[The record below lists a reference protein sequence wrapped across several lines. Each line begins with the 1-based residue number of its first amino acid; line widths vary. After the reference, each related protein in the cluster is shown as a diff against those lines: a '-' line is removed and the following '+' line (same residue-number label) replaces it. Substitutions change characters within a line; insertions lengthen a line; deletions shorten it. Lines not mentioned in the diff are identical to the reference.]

1 MENPPVPGP
10 ADVESS
16 AAIIGRTSASAEPV
30 GSQPLD
36 ASQPKIADGGSA
48 TDTAAPAS
56 GPPPAS
62 SSAGRGPVGRGPV
75 GPAPGLRAQLGAT
88 RGAFVRLVSA
98 HIALARAE
106 LADIMSEVQH
116 VAILAGIAIG
126 ALIVAGF
133 LVPIGLSLFV
143 GETLFGSIGWG
154 VLHGPL
160 LLADL
165 AVVTILVALGVGGGR
180 VGVDFVLAA
189 LFGLI
194 VGLILGLDLTNRAWT
209 GVGEAIAPNLGSDIR
224 PAVVASALLAI
235 VFAVL
240 GLIGGGRSGGMAGA
254 LGGGILGAILG
265 ALLGLLTA
273 IAVGPRVGA
282 AIGVTAWLLAWPVTM
297 GIGVARRG
305 IDTDALKA
313 RFWPDETIK
322 TTKETIEWVRARTP
336 LGPRS

>member
-10 ADVESS
+10 ADVGSS
-16 AAIIGRTSASAEPV
+16 AAIIGRTYASAEPV

-36 ASQPKIADGGSA
+36 ASKPKSADGGSA
-48 TDTAAPAS
+48 TDTAAPRS
-56 GPPPAS
+56 DPPPAS
-62 SSAGRGPVGRGPV
+62 PSGGRGPVGR
-75 GPAPGLRAQLGAT
+75 APGLREQLGAT
-88 RGAFVRLVSA
+88 RGAFVRLISA

-106 LADIMSEVQH
+106 LADIMAEVQQ

-133 LVPIGLSLFV
+133 LVPIGLSLFL
-143 GETLFGSIGWG
+143 GQTLFGSMGWG

-160 LLADL
+160 LLIDL
-165 AVVTILVALGVGGGR
+165 ALVMILVALGVGGGR
-180 VGVDFVLAA
+180 LGVDFVIAA
-189 LFGLI
+189 LFGLV
-194 VGLILGLDLTNRAWT
+194 VGLVLGLDLTNRAWT
-209 GVGEAIAPNLGSDIR
+209 AVGEAIAPNLGSDIR
-224 PAVVASALLAI
+224 PFVVAAALLAI
-235 VFAVL
+235 LFAVL

-282 AIGVTAWLLAWPVTM
+282 AIGVTVWLLAWPVTM

-305 IDTDALKA
+305 IDTEALKA
-313 RFWPDETIK
+313 RFWPDETIN
-322 TTKETIEWVRARTP
+322 TTKETIAWVRARTP

>member
-1 MENPPVPGP
+1 MP
-10 ADVESS
+10 
-16 AAIIGRTSASAEPV
+16 ASA
-30 GSQPLD
+30 
-36 ASQPKIADGGSA
+36 
-48 TDTAAPAS
+48 
-56 GPPPAS
+56 PPPA
-62 SSAGRGPVGRGPV
+62 APPGGRGPLGR
-75 GPAPGLRAQLGAT
+75 APGLREQLGAT
-88 RGAFVRLVSA
+88 RGAFVRLISA

-106 LADIMSEVQH
+106 LADIMSEVQQ
-116 VAILAGIAIG
+116 VAILSGIAIG
-126 ALIVAGF
+126 ALILAAF

-143 GETLFGSIGWG
+143 GETVFGSMGWG

-165 AVVTILVALGVGGGR
+165 AMVTILVALGVGGGR
-180 VGVDFVLAA
+180 VGVDFLLAA

-194 VGLILGLDLTNRAWT
+194 VGLILGLDLTNRGWT
-209 GVGEAIAPNLGSDIR
+209 AVGEAIAPNIGSDIR
-224 PAVVASALLAI
+224 PLVVASALLAI
-235 VFAVL
+235 VFTVL

-273 IAVGPRVGA
+273 VAVGPRVGA